1 MTTKTDPKTEP
12 KTAPTI
18 EEAAPLSEGVPLPLI
33 DFDGDGKPGI
43 SWPAAAIV
51 ITIIAAGA
59 ALIFFGKLPEEV
71 LVLLLGG
78 VGEHVRGRV
87 LKR

>member
-1 MTTKTDPKTEP
+1 MTTTKTP
-12 KTAPTI
+12 I
-18 EEAAPLSEGVPLPLI
+18 EEPAPEGVPLPLI
-33 DFDGDGKPGI
+33 DYDGDGKPGI
-43 SWPAAAIV
+43 SWPAAALV

-78 VGEHVRGRV
+78 VGEHVRGRA
-87 LKR
+87 LKN

>member
-1 MTTKTDPKTEP
+1 MTTTKTP
-12 KTAPTI
+12 I
-18 EEAAPLSEGVPLPLI
+18 EETAAPEGVPLPLI

-87 LKR
+87 LKK